1 MAAIT
6 KNVSFKSSV
15 ADQNHNERYKELKLI
30 LTNVQ
35 DAITT
40 GNVMMSA
47 IVKNVEHC
55 LLRGLL
61 TAIWFD

>member
-47 IVKNVEHC
+47 ISKKC
-55 LLRGLL
+55 
-61 TAIWFD
+61 